1 MLHSPEGCLLQERE
15 NAEGGLKAAN
25 TRVATDQGT
34 SFYFIDVR
42 VIAVGGKQL
51 SISPVVFK
59 SSGTI
64 IDSGTVITRLPPAAY
79 SALRAPIRLPVGN
92 EQVPAGA
99 GVVHTGHVLRSQQI
113 RDGERTQDKR
123 HNGVGL

>member
-1 MLHSPEGCLLQERE
+1 MFASRTGKRRTRSQSCRQNPPLPPQRTGETFT
-15 NAEGGLKAAN
+15 N

-42 VIAVGGKQL
+42 AIAVGGKQL

-79 SALRAPIRLPVGN
+79 SALRSAFR
-92 EQVPAGA
+92 
-99 GVVHTGHVLRSQQI
+99 
-113 RDGERTQDKR
+113 
-123 HNGVGL
+123 